1 MSLYAISDL
10 HLSKLVDKPMDVFG
24 PLWENYENRILEGFN
39 NLKEDDV
46 TVIPGDV
53 SWGMT
58 LKESLL
64 DFKFIDALP
73 GKKIISKGNHD
84 YWWETATKTKKF
96 FAENEITTI
105 EILYNNAFLF
115 NDIAVCGTRGWF
127 YEEEN
132 GGSRKIYEREVGRL
146 RRSLEEG
153 KLLGAEKLMCFLH
166 YPPLCAGYECEE
178 ITEMLSEFSVQ
189 KCFYGHLHGYGH
201 KSAFNGKHK
210 GVEYALISADYLAFT
225 PLFIG

>member
-105 EILYNNAFLF
+105 EILYNNAFL
-115 NDIAVCGTRGWF
+115 
-127 YEEEN
+127 
-132 GGSRKIYEREVGRL
+132 
-146 RRSLEEG
+146 
-153 KLLGAEKLMCFLH
+153 
-166 YPPLCAGYECEE
+166 
-178 ITEMLSEFSVQ
+178 
-189 KCFYGHLHGYGH
+189 
-201 KSAFNGKHK
+201 
-210 GVEYALISADYLAFT
+210 
-225 PLFIG
+225 